1 MFSSKSDSDQTK
13 FGSLAYKLTPTRI
26 GQKSTKAVFHTKKY
40 SKITLE
46 QFSDSDPPE
55 DSLPGPVC
63 TAMLGGCRCGH
74 CQDDS
79 TGLSWG

>member
-13 FGSLAYKLTPTRI
+13 FGSLANKLTPTRI
-26 GQKSTKAVFHTKKY
+26 GQNRTKSVFQTRKY
-40 SKITLE
+40 SKITLD
-46 QFSDSDPPE
+46 QFSDPPE
-55 DSLPGPVC
+55 DPASPPGPVC
-63 TAMLGGCRCGH
+63 TAMVGHCHCGH

>member
-13 FGSLAYKLTPTRI
+13 FGNFAYKLTPTKI
-26 GQKSTKAVFHTKKY
+26 GQNRTKAVFQTKKY

-46 QFSDSDPPE
+46 QFSDPHDDEAP
-55 DSLPGPVC
+55 PGPLC
-63 TAMLGGCRCGH
+63 TAMVGHCHCGH